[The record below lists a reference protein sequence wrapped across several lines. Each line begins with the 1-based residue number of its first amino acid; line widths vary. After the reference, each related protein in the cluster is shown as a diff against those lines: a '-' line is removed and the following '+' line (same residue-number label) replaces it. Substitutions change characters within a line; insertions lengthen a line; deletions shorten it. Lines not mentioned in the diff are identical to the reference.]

1 MEFLSLSRRRYSSRN
16 VLSGEERGET
26 AVFARFFF
34 FLIKHSMTEYD
45 NVIKDQIERGT
56 VEVVNE
62 ESRPDLVYYIPHHG
76 VIS

>member
-1 MEFLSLSRRRYSSRN
+1 
-16 VLSGEERGET
+16 
-26 AVFARFFF
+26 
-34 FLIKHSMTEYD
+34 MTEYD

-62 ESRPDLVYYIPHHG
+62 ESRADLVYYIPHHG